1 MNPTSSHKTLRLLT
15 WFTLAVTVILTTGL
29 GGAVTSA
36 EVGMAYPTW
45 PNINGWS
52 LFNFFYQD
60 IAEQFGIGASLE
72 HTHRQ
77 AGTLLGLL
85 SIALVAFSWRRP
97 HTRRLALWNLS
108 LVIIQG
114 GLGAFRVLDNAQIIG
129 ILHALGAQAVVVC
142 LVAVLKSCQPTPSLV
157 RLNAASRIRLWS
169 LIGIALLFVNLLAAA
184 SLRHKSGAFA
194 GHLLLALLAS
204 GVLLFS
210 IRLILLQ
217 EKSPKVLRADAKRL
231 LATLGLQ
238 LGLGI
243 GTWAFILGPLALEFN
258 SEQTRFVVQNF
269 LATAHLV
276 VGMTV
281 MAMASAVF
289 LESKRSTQWTG

>member
-1 MNPTSSHKTLRLLT
+1 MLRGLT

-60 IAEQFGIGASLE
+60 IAEQFGVGASLE

-77 AGTLLGLL
+77 AGTLLGVL
-85 SIALVAFSWRRP
+85 SIALVALSWRKP
-97 HTRRLALWNLS
+97 HTRRLALWNLG
-108 LVIIQG
+108 LVIVQG
-114 GLGAFRVLDNAQIIG
+114 GLGAFRVLDNAQLIG

-142 LVAVLKSCQPTPSLV
+142 LVAVLKSCQATPPLV
-157 RLNAASRIRLWS
+157 QLPSAPRIQLWS
-169 LIGIALLFVNLLAAA
+169 LVGITLLFVNLLAAA
-184 SLRHKSGAFA
+184 SLRHKAGAFS

-204 GVLLFS
+204 GILLFS

-217 EKSPKVLRADAKRL
+217 ENAPKILRADAKRL
-231 LATLGLQ
+231 LVALGIQ

-258 SEQTRFVVQNF
+258 SEQTRFLVQNL
-269 LATAHLV
+269 LATSHLIL
-276 VGMTV
+276 GMSV

-289 LESKRSTQWTG
+289 LQARRSTQWTG